1 MCTSIMVGKKA
12 MADGTILL
20 SRNED
25 FTRNNWNKYLVYR
38 TRPQYGSD
46 DKHALREGQW
56 VLGNGLTVPVPQ
68 RAYGY
73 SAIPDF
79 AGYEEAVFAI
89 GDRYFY
95 EERGIN
101 QRNVAVSATNSLT
114 INARANAADPLLGSG
129 GIAESVIPTLIL
141 PQAETALNAVE
152 LLGQY
157 VEQYGA
163 SEVNGVLFG
172 DPDESWYFENG
183 SAHHWIA
190 VRIPPE
196 AYLVVANGMR
206 VHGVDLDDVNVRH
219 SKDLFSFIVEHQLL
233 SRPDAHDLNFADAF
247 GMLGNPYNED
257 RIWLAQHILTPSLN
271 QSVGQQQYPL
281 FLTPDHKLDIDDVMT
296 VLRATYKGT
305 VLEGKA
311 TRPIG
316 YEATAES
323 HIITLDASMPVALRG
338 VIWQVISTP
347 LGAPYMPFFN
357 TMDVFPPGY
366 TFGSNEY
373 GTLSAYWAFRG
384 LHALA
389 LSQGEKASAS
399 LTEAWRKYEH
409 GSIEE
414 HGYVKSML
422 RDMDC
427 RTPANAI
434 DFTRR
439 YSTGIAYETVGIA
452 NRMRNELMTA
462 ITVAAVPSQQ

>member
-1 MCTSIMVGKKA
+1 MALAIPFSVTEELMCTSIMVGKTA

-38 TRPQYGSD
+38 TLPQYRSD

-56 VLGNGLTVPVPQ
+56 VLGNGLTVSVPQ
-68 RAYGY
+68 HAYGY

-89 GDRYFY
+89 GDHYFY
-95 EERGIN
+95 KERGIN
-101 QRNVAVSATNSLT
+101 QRNLAVSATNSLA
-114 INARANAADPLLGSG
+114 INDKTNAADPLLASG
-129 GIAESVIPTLIL
+129 GIAESVIPTLVL
-141 PQAETALNAVE
+141 PQAETALDAVE

-157 VEQYGA
+157 VERYGA

-172 DPDESWYFENG
+172 DPEESWYFENG

-206 VHGVDLDDVNVRH
+206 VHGIDLDDVNVRH

-233 SRPDAHDLNFADAF
+233 DHPDAQNLNFSAAF
-247 GMLGNPYNED
+247 GIPGNPCNED
-257 RIWLAQHILTPSLN
+257 RIWLAQHILTPSLD
-271 QSVGQQQYPL
+271 QPVGQQQYPL
-281 FLTPDHKLDIDDVMT
+281 FLTPDNKLGVEDVTT
-296 VLRATYKGT
+296 VLRATYGGT

-311 TRPIG
+311 KRPIG

-323 HIITLDASMPVALRG
+323 HIITLDASMPVALQG

-357 TMDVFPPGY
+357 MNCPPDVGRL
-366 TFGSNEY
+366 ND
-373 GTLSAYWAFRG
+373 
-384 LHALA
+384 
-389 LSQGEKASAS
+389 
-399 LTEAWRKYEH
+399 
-409 GSIEE
+409 
-414 HGYVKSML
+414 YV
-422 RDMDC
+422 
-427 RTPANAI
+427 
-434 DFTRR
+434 
-439 YSTGIAYETVGIA
+439 
-452 NRMRNELMTA
+452 
-462 ITVAAVPSQQ
+462 

>member
-1 MCTSIMVGKKA
+1 MCTSVMVGKKA
-12 MADGTILL
+12 MADGIILL

-38 TRPQYGSD
+38 TLPQYRSG
-46 DKHALREGQW
+46 DKHALSQGQW
-56 VLGNGLTVPVPQ
+56 VLGNGLTVPVPE

-73 SAIPDF
+73 SAIPDW
-79 AGYEEAVFAI
+79 AGYEEAVCAI

-101 QRNVAVSATNSLT
+101 QRNVAVSATNSLA
-114 INARANAADPLLGSG
+114 INDKANAADPLLASG

-141 PQAETALNAVE
+141 PQAETALQAVE

-157 VEQYGA
+157 VETYGT

-172 DPDESWYFENG
+172 DPEESWYFENG

-190 VRIPPE
+190 VRILPE
-196 AYLVVANGMR
+196 TYLVVANGMR

-219 SKDLFSFIVEHQLL
+219 SKELFPFIVQHQLL
-233 SRPDAHDLNFADAF
+233 DQPDRRHLNFSAAF
-247 GMLGNPYNED
+247 GILGNPYNED
-257 RIWLAQHILTPSLN
+257 RIWLAQSILTPSLV
-271 QSVGQQQYPL
+271 QQPGQPQYPL
-281 FLTPDHKLDIDDVMT
+281 FLKPDRKLGVKDVMA
-296 VLRATYKGT
+296 VLRATYQGT

-311 TRPIG
+311 KRPIG

-323 HIITLDASMPVALRG
+323 HIITLDASMPVALQG

-357 TMDVFPPGY
+357 TMDVLPPGY
-366 TFGSNEY
+366 TLGSNEY

-384 LHALA
+384 LYALA
-389 LSQGEKASAS
+389 SSQGEKALAE
-399 LTEAWRKYEH
+399 LTTLWSEYERNCV
-409 GSIEE
+409 EE
-414 HGYVKSML
+414 HGYIKRML
-422 RDMDC
+422 QEMD
-427 RTPANAI
+427 RRAPTGAV

-439 YSTGIAYETVGIA
+439 YSTGIAYETVGVA
-452 NRMRNELMTA
+452 HSKRNELMTK
-462 ITVAAVPSQQ
+462 ITVSPEPG